1 MPMPTTRKTAP
12 AVESSDDDP
21 PFDPRAALDAEFD
34 RVRAAIA
41 DIDLAL
47 AQTTDPD
54 ADADH
59 DFGEEGGEGAG
70 AAVDRDRDVAMRAQ
84 LVERITALEAA
95 ERRLEAGTFGTC
107 ATCHKP
113 IAPARLEILPAA
125 TECVSCA
132 GAPLLTRRSR

>member
-70 AAVDRDRDVAMRAQ
+70 AAMRAQ